1 MRTQLCVVTSVT
13 ILIVLSNCDSDVSDP
28 SSARVFP
35 LLPPYQGVDFLQNWV
50 SLATVRNG
58 VAALT
63 SSTITLMGINLMWIV
78 LHAVFWDGPAST
90 IQDVLDSLQSPGVKV
105 ELSSEEA
112 KRRSDQKYQ
121 KPYPEAYYQ
130 THYSEGQFSNQD
142 NAQDRVDAVNTLIN
156 SFRNELSPVKF
167 WNFFADPDKSTRNL
181 WLNIGFTA
189 GSHLMYI
196 LPTFFGTVDLPAIR
210 SDFPVLKNTPENESL
225 RLWNR
230 LFCPQCILNTVLAN
244 TVVWIGKTL
253 WWSFMS
259 TIPDVVGF
267 GPDENFPRM
276 LQHKEVDNGIVI
288 SFVNKFMENI
298 YTML

>member
-1 MRTQLCVVTSVT
+1 
-13 ILIVLSNCDSDVSDP
+13 
-28 SSARVFP
+28 
-35 LLPPYQGVDFLQNWV
+35 
-50 SLATVRNG
+50 
-58 VAALT
+58 
-63 SSTITLMGINLMWIV
+63 
-78 LHAVFWDGPAST
+78 
-90 IQDVLDSLQSPGVKV
+90 
-105 ELSSEEA
+105 
-112 KRRSDQKYQ
+112 
-121 KPYPEAYYQ
+121 
-130 THYSEGQFSNQD
+130 
-142 NAQDRVDAVNTLIN
+142 
-156 SFRNELSPVKF
+156 
-167 WNFFADPDKSTRNL
+167 
-181 WLNIGFTA
+181 
-189 GSHLMYI
+189 MYI

-210 SDFPVLKNTPENESL
+210 SDFPVLENTPENESL